1 MEKASPLKCG
11 YLRYVAIKFQG
22 CRCIHF
28 SILFHQE
35 MAELAAK
42 AEAKAV
48 AAQDPVPLPEVWT
61 RWTVDG
67 GWSHGTFSWGRK
79 SWSRTNLG

>member
-1 MEKASPLKCG
+1 MWLSNFKL
-11 YLRYVAIKFQG
+11 
-22 CRCIHF
+22 CRMHSF
-28 SILFHQE
+28 DQE

-48 AAQDPVPLPEVWT
+48 AQDPVPLPEVWT

-67 GWSHGTFSWGRK
+67 G
-79 SWSRTNLG
+79 